1 MLAPTSKNSKVQYC
15 PVAMTDRYKDW
26 APSWWSTWKSLGPPA
41 GNDCSAVFMSE
52 CCGFSA
58 VPNAEDIVPLVA
70 LDRHFAEQISNVR
83 GLSREKAMKQRKEEM
98 KKESGVGESSSQPTV
113 HRPSQSSIL
122 INLEIRKERRLIR
135 AQEIERLSW
144 LIQRAAQT
152 KDIFKQE
159 QRQLELDCLYEAPL
173 EQNESDYDAPSESL
187 MESATPRSTP
197 GIPAFCSTS
206 VDVRQAFSP
215 ISKLCDK
222 RREDVSPIEMSNLI
236 FSPFIAVADSPVDQ
250 FDADADQSFI
260 IDQPD
265 SKLDQEEA
273 VPAPAFAAALAG
285 AHAPTPAPSAAVP
298 KSERPAK
305 KSTVLAPSAAP
316 MVAAELD
323 LDASANALT
332 AADDERQRKKLFEE
346 AKQMKHQTLFVKRV
360 LCDFKR
366 INILRDGHCLF
377 HCFASFFN
385 RHGVSFVSSKYFP
398 ADPMGVMFS
407 AQIVRSV
414 CADELLR
421 IDGKIPGLVCV
432 CTYIFVTSHLYLLTY
447 FVSCYRFNPFDDD
460 EDEQTS
466 QRTAASQKMNITGY
480 AEAVRKNL
488 YGGDLEIATLAWLF
502 KLKVYVYSHYLWRG
516 SCSEELHPEVH
527 VQESEAQDPEGGS
540 IHLLFEVGLSGGL
553 DHYSLIVPS
562 RAASCEFALS
572 ASDNDQD
579 DGPKV
584 KSLSKRPLP
593 SPTMDGFQKHA
604 QMRTSLPRWNI
615 DLKVVEISPSVGRGI
630 VALRKFHK
638 KEVAGIYDG
647 HRCDDKGKML
657 C

>member
-1 MLAPTSKNSKVQYC
+1 
-15 PVAMTDRYKDW
+15 
-26 APSWWSTWKSLGPPA
+26 
-41 GNDCSAVFMSE
+41 
-52 CCGFSA
+52 
-58 VPNAEDIVPLVA
+58 
-70 LDRHFAEQISNVR
+70 
-83 GLSREKAMKQRKEEM
+83 
-98 KKESGVGESSSQPTV
+98 
-113 HRPSQSSIL
+113 
-122 INLEIRKERRLIR
+122 
-135 AQEIERLSW
+135 
-144 LIQRAAQT
+144 
-152 KDIFKQE
+152 
-159 QRQLELDCLYEAPL
+159 
-173 EQNESDYDAPSESL
+173 
-187 MESATPRSTP
+187 
-197 GIPAFCSTS
+197 
-206 VDVRQAFSP
+206 
-215 ISKLCDK
+215 
-222 RREDVSPIEMSNLI
+222 MSNLL

-250 FDADADQSFI
+250 FDADADQPFI

-265 SKLDQEEA
+265 STLDQEEA

-285 AHAPTPAPSAAVP
+285 AHA
-298 KSERPAK
+298 
-305 KSTVLAPSAAP
+305 
-316 MVAAELD
+316 
-323 LDASANALT
+323 
-332 AADDERQRKKLFEE
+332 
-346 AKQMKHQTLFVKRV
+346 AKQLKHQTLFVRRV
-360 LCDFKR
+360 LRDFKR
-366 INILRDGHCLF
+366 IDILRDGHCLF

-414 CADELLR
+414 CADELIR
-421 IDGKIPGLVCV
+421 MDGKIPGLVCV
-432 CTYIFVTSHLYLLTY
+432 CTYIFITSHLYLLTY

-460 EDEQTS
+460 DDEQTS
-466 QRTAASQKMNITGY
+466 QRMAASQKMNITGY

-502 KLKVYVYSHYLWRG
+502 KLKVYVYSPYLWRG

-562 RAASCEFALS
+562 RVASCEFALS

-584 KSLSKRPLP
+584 KSLPKRPLP

-604 QMRTSLPRWNI
+604 QMRSSLPRWNI